1 MTALKNILLRAIQ
14 DVMLRMGFYILESK
28 QMVM

>member
-14 DVMLRMGFYILESK
+14 DGMLRMEFYILESK
-28 QMVM
+28 QMAM